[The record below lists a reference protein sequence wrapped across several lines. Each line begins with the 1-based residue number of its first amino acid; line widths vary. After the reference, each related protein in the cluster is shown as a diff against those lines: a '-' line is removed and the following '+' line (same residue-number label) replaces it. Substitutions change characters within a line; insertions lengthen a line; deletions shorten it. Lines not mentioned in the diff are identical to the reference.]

1 MVSGRAGYG
10 IIKSAPRNVG
20 KELGYY
26 ISVPFRI
33 YFSDMIAFHITE
45 DGGLVDIRNKK
56 DIPEEERE
64 ELDEAIAE
72 FDWEGYFDQTYGE
85 GNSLQP

>member
-1 MVSGRAGYG
+1 M
-10 IIKSAPRNVG
+10 
-20 KELGYY
+20 
-26 ISVPFRI
+26 
-33 YFSDMIAFHITE
+33 
-45 DGGLVDIRNKK
+45 
-56 DIPEEERE
+56 PEEERE